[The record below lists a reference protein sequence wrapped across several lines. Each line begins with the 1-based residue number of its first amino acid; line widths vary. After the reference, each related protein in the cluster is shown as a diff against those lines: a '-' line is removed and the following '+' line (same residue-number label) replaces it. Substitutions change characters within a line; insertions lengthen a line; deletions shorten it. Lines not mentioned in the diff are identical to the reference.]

1 MDFRRMTKVYWVVWA
16 VVALIGPLAVAGPAS
31 AQTPTASIVGTVL
44 DPQGL
49 PVEGANVTLTN
60 QGTNY
65 AYNTTTSSTGAFQFS
80 SIDSGLYRVTVS
92 AREFPRGGGRKHQDG
107 RVNKLFRSAD
117 QAGSGSIQRDDHG

>member
-1 MDFRRMTKVYWVVWA
+1 MDFRRTTRVYWVVWA
-16 VVALIGPLAVAGPAS
+16 VAALIGALAVAGPVS

-65 AYNTTTSSTGAFQFS
+65 TYNTTTSSTPAFQFARMHNR
-80 SIDSGLYRVTVS
+80 LQLVTVTS
-92 AREFPRGGGRKHQDG
+92 PNF
-107 RVNKLFRSAD
+107 KLAID
-117 QAGSGSIQRDDHG
+117 ENI

>member
-1 MDFRRMTKVYWVVWA
+1 MDFRRTTRVYWVVWA
-16 VVALIGPLAVAGPAS
+16 VAALIGALAVAGPVS

-65 AYNTTTSSTGAFQFS
+65 TYNTTTSSTGAFQFARM
-80 SIDSGLYRVTVS
+80 DSGLYRATVTTPNFKV
-92 AREFPRGGGRKHQDG
+92 A
-107 RVNKLFRSAD
+107 VV
-117 QAGSGSIQRDDHG
+117 